1 MTERTEVAVVGGGQ
15 AGLAAGYYLARAGIP
30 FLIFDAGARVGDAW
44 RRRWD
49 SLTLFT
55 AARYSA
61 LPGLAFPG
69 DPEHFPG
76 KDEVA
81 GYLEQ
86 YAHIFGLPVKLNRRV
101 TALEPADGGYRLAT
115 TGGVCHAAQVIVAAG
130 AYQRPYIPAAAE
142 GLSADVTQLHSADY
156 RNPDQIPGRVV
167 LVAGAANS
175 GAGIAE
181 DLAATHRV
189 VLSQGGK
196 LPHLPRR
203 LLGKS
208 LHFWGDH
215 LGLIGAPLD
224 SWRGRTQRGELLVW
238 PSLRTL
244 ARRHHITLAARA
256 VRANGRTIVF
266 ADGHETEVDAVV
278 WATGYRPDY
287 SWIRLPIFGQAG
299 APIHRRGV
307 TSAPGLYF
315 LGMRHQY
322 SRGSALIYWVKDDAA
337 YLAARASEPAHAAR
351 AGQDTTAKAPRGRE
365 QPWEPHSS

>member
-15 AGLAAGYYLARAGIP
+15 AGLAAGFYLARAGIP
-30 FLIFDAGARVGDAW
+30 FLILDAGARVGDAW

-86 YAHIFGLPVKLNRRV
+86 YAHTFQLPVKLNRRV

-115 TGGVCHAAQVIVAAG
+115 TAGACHAAQVIVAAG
-130 AYQRPYIPAAAE
+130 AYQRPYIPAAAD

-175 GAGIAE
+175 RAGIAE
-181 DLAATHRV
+181 GPGRHPP
-189 VLSQGGK
+189 GGA
-196 LPHLPRR
+196 LPRGQAPAPAAAPAR
-203 LLGKS
+203 QEPALLGRPPRPDRRPA
-208 LHFWGDH
+208 G
-215 LGLIGAPLD
+215 
-224 SWRGRTQRGELLVW
+224 Q
-238 PSLRTL
+238 L
-244 ARRHHITLAARA
+244 ARPHPARRAAGRA
-256 VRANGRTIVF
+256 
-266 ADGHETEVDAVV
+266 
-278 WATGYRPDY
+278 
-287 SWIRLPIFGQAG
+287 
-299 APIHRRGV
+299 
-307 TSAPGLYF
+307 
-315 LGMRHQY
+315 
-322 SRGSALIYWVKDDAA
+322 
-337 YLAARASEPAHAAR
+337 EPAHARPPPRHHPRPPHRPRQGQHRRVQRQPRSRGGRRGMGHRLPPRLHLDPPADLRPGRHPGPPAR
-351 AGQDTTAKAPRGRE
+351 RDRRPRPVPPRHAAPVLARLRAHLLG
-365 QPWEPHSS
+365 